1 MNESLGK
8 IPKKKTN
15 KIKEW
20 NFTFCRYHSWVVV
33 SIFFYSGMAVI
44 STSCS
49 LFFHTILFPFGKQTQ
64 RHTHRVLREGESKSR
79 CLGVVCYEPAWR
91 QATPPLHRSIL
102 DYELHKLWSKFEAS
116 PWVLKKKKKWQENGE
131 SLRGGGNASAAK
143 ENWKDFSCCYS
154 VRESHTQHNFTSF
167 TLAPSWRG
175 KQRLSKS
182 HKRQGKWTCS
192 WWLEFQ
198 SVDSCWTRHS
208 LEWETPLKRKTQKPA
223 MRYNDSWRETGGS
236 GGPRLNNI
244 YLGGWSVWFAF

>member
-1 MNESLGK
+1 MRFCFPLA
-8 IPKKKTN
+8 N
-15 KIKEW
+15 K
-20 NFTFCRYHSWVVV
+20 R
-33 SIFFYSGMAVI
+33 
-44 STSCS
+44 
-49 LFFHTILFPFGKQTQ
+49 
-64 RHTHRVLREGESKSR
+64 RDTHRVLREGESKSR